1 MKKTALFFE
10 SMSLI
15 TNVFE
20 DDVLLKVWYIM
31 YTEVMLRLD
40 CSPFTEDEL
49 ELRDLVQAVSLE
61 EYSGE

>member
-49 ELRDLVQAVSLE
+49 GLRDLVQAVSLE